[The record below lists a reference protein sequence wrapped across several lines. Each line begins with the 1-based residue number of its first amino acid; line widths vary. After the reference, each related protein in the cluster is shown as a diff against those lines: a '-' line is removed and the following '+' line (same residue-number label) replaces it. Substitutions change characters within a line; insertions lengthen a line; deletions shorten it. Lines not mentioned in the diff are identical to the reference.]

1 MNWKLA
7 EQVAEKAL
15 AEGSLMPIATDA
27 EMIEEQGVAYLG
39 HVVTANAGK
48 KLQGITSGAAGSN
61 PFLPYEKSMYVCEAG
76 EHHVCLL
83 NKFPVITPHLLIC
96 SKTFVPQESPLSWED
111 WHAWLGGFTHADV
124 LGFYNSGPLAGA
136 SQPHR
141 HMQLVRSE
149 IPLEQV
155 IAGGKLPFRHW
166 LYLVEAMTTDELY
179 AAYTEGM
186 HALSLIEEGGE
197 VCLPHNVLVTERWLL
212 ILPRSAN
219 NIEGLFANG
228 INYSGRFL
236 VKQPDQLAWLEEYG
250 LMRFL
255 AECSA

>member
-7 EQVAEKAL
+7 EQVAKRAL
-15 AEGSLMPIATDA
+15 ADGSLMPITTEA
-27 EMIEEQGVAYLG
+27 ETIVEQGVDYLG
-39 HVVTANAGK
+39 HVVTENAGK
-48 KLQGITSGAAGSN
+48 KLQGLMSKPEAN

-83 NKFPVITPHLLIC
+83 NKYPVISPHLLIC
-96 SKTFVPQESPLSWED
+96 SKDFVPQESPLSWED
-111 WHAWLGGFTHADV
+111 WHAWLGGFTQPDV
-124 LGFYNSGPLAGA
+124 FGFYNSGPLAGA

-149 IPLEQV
+149 IPLEKV
-155 IAGGKLPFRHW
+155 IAGGKLPFHHC

-179 AAYTEGM
+179 EAYLQGM
-186 HALSLIEEGGE
+186 HRLSLIEAGGA
-197 VCLPHNVLVTERWLL
+197 VCKPHNILLTERWML

-228 INYSGRFL
+228 MNYSGRFL
-236 VKQPDQLAWLEEYG
+236 VKKPEQLVWLQQYG

-255 AECSA
+255 CECSE